1 MLLTSRL
8 RVYPGDVSAFDEIY
22 TPTEEHQAYRA
33 VVREVCE
40 KKVAPHAAEADEL
53 GEFPQASFEA
63 LRAAECHAPHVPEEY
78 GGMGGDALVVAIVI
92 EEIARVCAS
101 SSLIP
106 AVNKLASVPW
116 LLAGS
121 DELKARY
128 FPSMAS
134 GEAMASYCL
143 SEPEAGSDAA
153 SMKTRAVRDGADW
166 VLNGTKRWITNAG
179 ASDYYTVFAVTDP
192 EKRSK
197 GISAFVVEKSDP
209 GVSFGA
215 PEKKLGV
222 KGSPTREVYFDHVRI
237 PGDRLIGAEGTGF
250 STAMKTLDHTRVT
263 IAAQAVGIAQ
273 GALDYALGYVKQR
286 QQFGKAI
293 AEFQGLQF
301 MLADMGMKLE
311 AARQLTYVAAAKSER
326 GDADLT
332 YFGAAAKCFASD
344 VAMEI
349 TTDAVQLLG
358 GYGYT
363 KDYPVERMMR
373 DAKIT
378 QIYEGTNQVQ
388 RIVMARQLLAGLP
401 QV

>member
-1 MLLTSRL
+1 MAAEQTFDVYRL
-8 RVYPGDVSAFDEIY
+8 P
-22 TPTEEHQAYRA
+22 EEHDA
-33 VVREVCE
+33 VREAVREVCAA
-40 KKVAPHAAEADEL
+40 KVAPHAAEADET
-53 GEFPQASFEA
+53 GEFPKSSYDA
-63 LRAAECHAPHVPEEY
+63 LRAADFHAPHIPVEY
-78 GGMGGDALVVAIVI
+78 GGAGADALATAIVI
-92 EEIARVCAS
+92 EEVARACAS

-106 AVNKLASVPW
+106 AVNKLGTMPL

-121 DELKARY
+121 QELKRRY
-128 FPSMAS
+128 LTPVAA
-134 GEAMASYCL
+134 GEAMFSYCL

-153 SMKTRAVRDGADW
+153 SMTTRAVRDGDHW
-166 VLNGTKRWITNAG
+166 VLNGVKRWITNAG
-179 ASDYYTVFAVTDP
+179 VSEFYTVFAVTDP
-192 EKRSK
+192 AARSR

-215 PEKKLGV
+215 PEKKLGI
-222 KGSPTREVYFDHVRI
+222 KGSPTREVYLDNVRI
-237 PGDRLIGAEGTGF
+237 PADRIIGEPGTGF
-250 STAMKTLDHTRVT
+250 GTAMRTLDHTRVT

-273 GALDYALGYVKQR
+273 GALDYAKGYVRERK
-286 QQFGKAI
+286 QFGKPV
-293 AEFQGLQF
+293 AEFQGIQF

-311 AARQLTYVAAAKSER
+311 AARQLTYAAAGKSER

-344 VAMEI
+344 AAMEI

-363 KDYPVERMMR
+363 RDYPVERMMR

-388 RIVMARQLLAGLP
+388 RIVMARQLLKD
-401 QV
+401 

>member
-1 MLLTSRL
+1 MAAEQSFDVYRL
-8 RVYPGDVSAFDEIY
+8 P
-22 TPTEEHQAYRA
+22 EEHEAIREA
-33 VVREVCE
+33 VREVCAA
-40 KKVAPHAAEADEL
+40 KVAPHAAEADET
-53 GEFPQASFEA
+53 GEFPKASYEA
-63 LRAAECHAPHVPEEY
+63 LRSADFHAPHIPVEY
-78 GGMGGDALVVAIVI
+78 GGAGADALATAIVI
-92 EEIARVCAS
+92 EEVARACAS

-106 AVNKLASVPW
+106 AVNKLGTMPL

-121 DELKARY
+121 EELKRKYLTPVA
-128 FPSMAS
+128 A
-134 GEAMASYCL
+134 GEGMFSYCL

-153 SMKTRAVRDGADW
+153 AMTTKAVRDGDHW
-166 VLNGTKRWITNAG
+166 VLNGVKRWITNAG
-179 ASDYYTVFAVTDP
+179 VSEYYTVFAVTDP
-192 EKRSK
+192 TARSK

-215 PEKKLGV
+215 PEKKLGI
-222 KGSPTREVYFDHVRI
+222 KGSPTREVYFDNVRI
-237 PGDRLIGAEGTGF
+237 PADRMIGAEGTGF
-250 STAMKTLDHTRVT
+250 ATAMKTLDHTRVT

-273 GALDYALGYVKQR
+273 GALDYAKGYVQERK
-286 QQFGKAI
+286 QFGKPVAD
-293 AEFQGLQF
+293 FQGIQF

-311 AARQLTYVAAAKSER
+311 AARQLTYAAAGKSER

-344 VAMEI
+344 AAMGI

-363 KDYPVERMMR
+363 RDYPVERMMR

-388 RIVMARQLLAGLP
+388 RIVMARQLLKG
-401 QV
+401 

>member
-1 MLLTSRL
+1 MAAEQSFDVYRL
-8 RVYPGDVSAFDEIY
+8 P
-22 TPTEEHQAYRA
+22 EEHEAIREA
-33 VVREVCE
+33 VREVCAA
-40 KKVAPHAAEADEL
+40 KVAPHAAEADET
-53 GEFPQASFEA
+53 GEFPKASYEA
-63 LRAAECHAPHVPEEY
+63 LRSADFHAPHIPVEY
-78 GGMGGDALVVAIVI
+78 GGAGADALATAIVI
-92 EEIARVCAS
+92 EEVARACAS

-106 AVNKLASVPW
+106 AVNKLGTMPL

-121 DELKARY
+121 EELKRKYLTPVA
-128 FPSMAS
+128 A
-134 GEAMASYCL
+134 GEGMFSYCL

-153 SMKTRAVRDGADW
+153 AMTTKAVRDGDHW
-166 VLNGTKRWITNAG
+166 VLNGVKRWITNAG
-179 ASDYYTVFAVTDP
+179 VSEYYTVFAVTDP
-192 EKRSK
+192 TARSK

-215 PEKKLGV
+215 PEKKLGI
-222 KGSPTREVYFDHVRI
+222 KGSPTREVYFDNVRI
-237 PGDRLIGAEGTGF
+237 PADRMIGAEGTGF
-250 STAMKTLDHTRVT
+250 ATAMKTLDHTRVT

-273 GALDYALGYVKQR
+273 GALDYAKGYVQERK
-286 QQFGKAI
+286 QFGKAV
-293 AEFQGLQF
+293 ADFQGIQF

-311 AARQLTYVAAAKSER
+311 AARQLTYAAAGRSER

-344 VAMEI
+344 AAMEI

-363 KDYPVERMMR
+363 RDYPVERMMR

-388 RIVMARQLLAGLP
+388 RIVMARQLLKG
-401 QV
+401 